1 MTDSQYAILAH
12 VLGLGI
18 LLGYA
23 LALWCSLRRCGR
35 RAKAMAQRTDSRT

>member
-12 VLGLGI
+12 VLSLGT

-23 LALWCSLRRCGR
+23 LALWCSLKRCGR
-35 RAKAMAQRTDSRT
+35 RAKALAQRMDSRT